1 MKEDAMPEA
10 TADPR
15 PPRTSRKRAFAAA
28 SAGVAL
34 LTAGFLGAM
43 VVAFSLDLWL
53 WGALVAAV
61 GALAGGL
68 AFAAIAP
75 AVRFRVWMPLS
86 TGLSLLFA
94 LMSVATA
101 LAISCSDESALVI
114 MLTSALIAAPIVAAA
129 AAGAALRGRYGRSGR
144 RP

>member
-1 MKEDAMPEA
+1 MHEA
-10 TADPR
+10 TACPGR
-15 PPRTSRKRAFAAA
+15 PQTSRKRAFAAV

-34 LTAGFLGAM
+34 LTAGLLGAM
-43 VVAFSLDLWL
+43 VVAFSLGLWL
-53 WGALVAAV
+53 WGSLVAAA
-61 GALAGGL
+61 GALAGGF

-75 AVRFRVWMPLS
+75 ALRFSVWMPLS
-86 TGLSLLFA
+86 AGLSLLFA

-129 AAGAALRGRYGRSGR
+129 ATGPALRGRHDRSGR